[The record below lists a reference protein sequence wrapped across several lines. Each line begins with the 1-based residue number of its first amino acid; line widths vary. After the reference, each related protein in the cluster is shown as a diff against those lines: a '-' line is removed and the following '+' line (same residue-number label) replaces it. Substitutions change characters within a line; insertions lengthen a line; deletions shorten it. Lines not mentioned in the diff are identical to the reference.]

1 MSEHDSPGR
10 SPAFIHPLPL
20 ELDQI
25 GKHRAGLRRLVGR
38 LHYLTIVDSTN
49 SYARRLAEKGAPE
62 GEIVIA
68 EAQSQGRGRAG
79 RAWSS
84 PSHAN
89 LYTSVILR
97 TGLPPAKAPQ
107 LTLMAAVAL
116 AECISSFIADRPT
129 IKWPNDILVNDK
141 KIAGILTESNCNA
154 KGIDF
159 VILGIGLNVNFPLE
173 LMPENI
179 RERATSL
186 MILGGQTFSRER
198 VFWRLIQHL
207 DRCYGM
213 LEESGWRSIA
223 PRWESYFGLRGKAV
237 RVDSVGEI
245 TVGKAMGIDDD
256 GALIIE
262 DENGRSRRIIAG
274 DVSALDG

>member
-1 MSEHDSPGR
+1 MSDNDRLGR
-10 SPAFIHPLPL
+10 SPVVLHPLPL
-20 ELDQI
+20 ELDKI
-25 GKHRAGLRRLVGR
+25 DKDSLGLKRLAGR
-38 LHYLTIVDSTN
+38 LHYLTTVDSTN
-49 SYARRLAEKGAPE
+49 NYARRLAENGAPE
-62 GEIVIA
+62 GEIVVA
-68 EAQSQGRGRAG
+68 EAQSEGRGRAG
-79 RAWSS
+79 RIWAS

-89 LYTSVILR
+89 IYASVILR
-97 TGLPPAKAPQ
+97 PDLPPAQAPQ

-116 AECISSFIADRPT
+116 AECIASFIDVRPA
-129 IKWPNDILVNDK
+129 IKWPNDILVNGK
-141 KIAGILTESNCNA
+141 KIAGILTESSCNA

-159 VILGIGLNVNFPLE
+159 VILGIGVNVNFPLE
-173 LMPENI
+173 LMPEKI

-186 MILGGQTFSRER
+186 MVLGDQTLSRE
-198 VFWRLIQHL
+198 VVLGRLIRHL

-223 PRWESYFGLRGKAV
+223 PRWESYFELRGKAV

-245 TVGKAMGIDDD
+245 TVGKAIGIDGD

-262 DENGRSRRIIAG
+262 DENGRSRRIIVG